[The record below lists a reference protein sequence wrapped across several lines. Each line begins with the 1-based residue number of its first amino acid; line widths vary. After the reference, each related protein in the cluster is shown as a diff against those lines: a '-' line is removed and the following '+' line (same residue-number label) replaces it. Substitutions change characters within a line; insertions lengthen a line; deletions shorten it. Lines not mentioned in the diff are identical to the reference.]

1 MEGEP
6 VVESPEEPAH
16 APLPPQHA
24 NLQARGGGMP
34 PAGFMTDQ
42 QQQQIAYQ
50 NYMAQQQ
57 QQVAGGGY
65 PMPPQAGMAQHPPR
79 G

>member
-1 MEGEP
+1 
-6 VVESPEEPAH
+6 
-16 APLPPQHA
+16 
-24 NLQARGGGMP
+24 MP

-42 QQQQIAYQ
+42 QQQIAYQ
-50 NYMAQQQ
+50 TYMAQQQ

-65 PMPPQAGMAQHPPR
+65 PMPPQPGMAQHPPR